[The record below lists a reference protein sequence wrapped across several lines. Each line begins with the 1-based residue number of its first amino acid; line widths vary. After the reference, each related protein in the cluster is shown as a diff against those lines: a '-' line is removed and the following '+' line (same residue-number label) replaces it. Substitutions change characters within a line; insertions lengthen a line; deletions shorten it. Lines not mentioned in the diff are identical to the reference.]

1 MDLTVTGERPARDPI
16 VERGILPD
24 HDQGMHRRIGPQTAA
39 NVDVGSVRR
48 LTQWIQPVP
57 LLAVILWGGIY
68 PGAKL
73 GLRDIPPLSFTAG
86 RLILATTILLATS
99 WRAGA
104 GDSVRID
111 RHLWRPML
119 FAGLAQAAFQGL
131 LVAGLDRTTA
141 GNSAILQATAPLLT
155 ALWLVITVG
164 EDRLIRRQWIGL
176 LVGLAG
182 VALVVGGGGL
192 SLSSRYLSGNL
203 LELAAAAAWVW
214 YSLAVGPVV
223 RAVGT
228 LRATGLSMALATLFV
243 LPFAFSEMRH
253 VAWGQVSV
261 VAWLGLIY
269 GATAG
274 MVVAMSLWGR
284 SIHRLGPRQTMLYTY
299 IEPCSAVVVAALVLG
314 ETMSLN
320 QGIGAALAFVGIG
333 LASARSATSP
343 EAEQQLVT

>member
-1 MDLTVTGERPARDPI
+1 
-16 VERGILPD
+16 
-24 HDQGMHRRIGPQTAA
+24 
-39 NVDVGSVRR
+39 
-48 LTQWIQPVP
+48 

-86 RLILATTILLATS
+86 RLILATTILLAMS

-104 GDSVRID
+104 SGGAWNERQL
-111 RHLWRPML
+111 RRPML
-119 FAGLAQAAFQGL
+119 VAGVAQAVFQGL

-141 GNSAILQATAPLLT
+141 SNSAILQATAPLLT
-155 ALWLVITVG
+155 ALWLVIVAG
-164 EDRLIRRQWIGL
+164 DERLIRRQWLGL
-176 LVGLAG
+176 LVGLLG
-182 VALVVGGGGL
+182 VALVVGGSGL

-203 LELAAAAAWVW
+203 IELAAAAAWVW

-223 RAVGT
+223 RAVGA

-243 LPFAFSEMRH
+243 LPFALPEMRQ
-253 VAWGQVSV
+253 VAWEQVSW
-261 VAWLGLIY
+261 VAWLGLSY

-314 ETMSLN
+314 ETLGRN
-320 QGIGAALAFVGIG
+320 QGSGAVLAFAGIW
-333 LASARSATSP
+333 LASAPRTEERIAL
-343 EAEQQLVT
+343 AETQDAPSS